1 MSMRSALCSTK
12 DIRKN
17 SQSGSHNFWHRY
29 RTTQNGERYSS
40 FGPRPIPSGIYRQAQ
55 PTATRRSRY
64 SSLPRSLSTR
74 PSKNTKTSR
83 SSSNLTKLW
92 YEEIKTTLAKI
103 GLAPSVYDPC
113 VFHNRKRTVTLC
125 VYVDDLLFTYLDRKD
140 YDHIIACLESG
151 YGPMRKQTGNTVDYL
166 NVQITKVTI
175 AGKHALGT
183 LLIHQNAY
191 IKKLLEKYQVQGMS
205 EIPHTSTLFDI
216 DSSSPPA
223 VSKDRFVALVMAL
236 LYVCNRARPD
246 IFLDISFLCTRL
258 SKPTQE
264 DEAKL
269 LRVLR
274 YLNRFADLGMALAPV
289 DINQLHVVAYVDA
302 SYACHADAKGHTGTV
317 VCIGDSPSGIVLAKA
332 KKQRLVARSSTE
344 SELIGL
350 HDSTPAVVWTQNFL
364 QEAGFPQLPA
374 VVYQDNKSTIHMG
387 ETGHGTYARSKHIA
401 VRYFGVHELIE
412 LSKVVLKYKNTAD
425 MWADLFTKPLMG
437 SQFTKLRDILMG
449 A

>member
-1 MSMRSALCSTK
+1 
-12 DIRKN
+12 
-17 SQSGSHNFWHRY
+17 
-29 RTTQNGERYSS
+29 
-40 FGPRPIPSGIYRQAQ
+40 
-55 PTATRRSRY
+55 
-64 SSLPRSLSTR
+64 
-74 PSKNTKTSR
+74 
-83 SSSNLTKLW
+83 
-92 YEEIKTTLAKI
+92 
-103 GLAPSVYDPC
+103 
-113 VFHNRKRTVTLC
+113 
-125 VYVDDLLFTYLDRKD
+125 
-140 YDHIIACLESG
+140 
-151 YGPMRKQTGNTVDYL
+151 
-166 NVQITKVTI
+166 
-175 AGKHALGT
+175 
-183 LLIHQNAY
+183 
-191 IKKLLEKYQVQGMS
+191 
-205 EIPHTSTLFDI
+205 
-216 DSSSPPA
+216 
-223 VSKDRFVALVMAL
+223 MAL